1 MNWLMSLRIKLANG
15 RKRVELYKKLGLNV
29 DGGVDTTIGNRVSF
43 GAEPWLVTIG
53 SHVRIT
59 EDVRFITHDGGLWV
73 VRAMYPEYAKA
84 DMLKPIVVGDNVH
97 IGINAVIMPGVH
109 IGNNCIIGVGAVVT
123 KDIPDN
129 SIAVGVPARVIE
141 TVDEYVQK
149 NKDKF
154 INTKGMTKEQKK
166 EYVMKN
172 QHS

>member
-1 MNWLMSLRIKLANG
+1 M
-15 RKRVELYKKLGLNV
+15 
-29 DGGVDTTIGNRVSF
+29 GGVDSFIGNRVSF

-73 VRAMYPEYAKA
+73 VRDMYPEYKKV
-84 DMLKPIVVGDNVH
+84 DMLKPIFVGNNVH

-166 EYVMKN
+166 NYIMKN
-172 QHS
+172 LL